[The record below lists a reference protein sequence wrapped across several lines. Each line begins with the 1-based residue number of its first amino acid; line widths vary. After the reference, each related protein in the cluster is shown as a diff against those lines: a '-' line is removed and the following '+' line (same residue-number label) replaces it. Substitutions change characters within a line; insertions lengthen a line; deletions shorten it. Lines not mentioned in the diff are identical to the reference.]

1 MSARRARGFTLLE
14 TVVALTLLAVMLLK
28 PKIAVVGQVR

>member
-1 MSARRARGFTLLE
+1 MAVPVLGVVWGLLGATITLG
-14 TVVALTLLAVMLLK
+14 AVMLLK